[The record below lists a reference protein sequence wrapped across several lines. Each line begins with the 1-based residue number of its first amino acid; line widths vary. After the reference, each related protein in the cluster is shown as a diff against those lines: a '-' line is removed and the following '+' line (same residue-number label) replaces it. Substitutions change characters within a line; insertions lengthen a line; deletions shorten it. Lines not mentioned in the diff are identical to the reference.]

1 MTQLNSTSTCAVDQR
16 LPLLQMILVSMQHV
30 LLMYGGAVAVPLII
44 GEAVGLSREEIAFLI
59 TADLLVAGI
68 ATLVQSLGIGP
79 MGIRMPVMMG
89 ASFAAVG
96 SMVAMAGSPG
106 IGLPGIFGATI
117 AAGFFGMLIAPFM
130 SRIVHFFPPLVT
142 GTVITAIGLSL
153 FPVALNWAGGGS
165 AATEFGALQ
174 YLAIAALVLGTILL
188 INRFMRGFWVNVS
201 VLIGMLVHVDRTLA
215 VTLGMLVGYLAAG
228 GLGMVDLS
236 GLNQSAWF
244 AVVKPMHFGIPEF
257 HLAPILSMCLVVV
270 IIFVESTGMFLALG
284 KITGKEAT
292 PVMLRRGLLCDAG
305 ASFFAGIFN
314 TFTHSSFAQNIGLVQ
329 MTGVR
334 SRYVTAA
341 AGLLLIGLSLLPK
354 AAYLVASIPPSV
366 LGGAGIAMFGMVAAT
381 GIKILQ
387 EADIADRRNQLL
399 VAVSIGMGLA
409 PVVRP
414 EFFAHLPH
422 WLEPITHSGIA
433 MATLCAV
440 SLNLLFNILG
450 GAERAAL
457 SSSPSH
463 H

>member
-1 MTQLNSTSTCAVDQR
+1 MTQPHPQAAACAVDQR
-16 LPLLQMILVSMQHV
+16 LPLLQLILVSFQHV

-44 GEAVGLSREEIAFLI
+44 GEAVGLSREEVAFLI

-96 SMVAMAGSPG
+96 SMVAMAGMPG
-106 IGLPGIFGATI
+106 MGLPGIFGATI
-117 AAGFFGMLIAPFM
+117 AAGLFGMLIAPFM
-130 SRIVHFFPPLVT
+130 SRIVRFFPPLVT

-153 FPVALNWAGGGS
+153 FPVAVNWAGGGS
-165 AATEFGALQ
+165 AASQFGALQ
-174 YLAIAALVLGTILL
+174 YLAIAALVLLTILL
-188 INRFMRGFWVNVS
+188 INRFLRGFWVNVS
-201 VLIGMLVHVDRTLA
+201 VLIGMLL
-215 VTLGMLVGYLAAG
+215 GYLMAG
-228 GLGMVDLS
+228 GLGMVDLD
-236 GLNQSAWF
+236 GLEQTAWF
-244 AVVKPMHFGIPEF
+244 ALVTPMHFGVPEF

-284 KITGKEAT
+284 KITGHEVT
-292 PVMLRRGLLCDAG
+292 PKMLRGGLLCDAG

-334 SRYVTAA
+334 SRFVTAC
-341 AGLLLIGLSLLPK
+341 AGLFLIGLSLLPK
-354 AAYLVASIPPSV
+354 AAFLVASIPPAV

-387 EADIADRRNQLL
+387 EADIGDRRNQLL
-399 VAVSIGMGLA
+399 VAVSVGMGLT

-422 WLEPITHSGIA
+422 WMEPITHSGIA
-433 MATLCAV
+433 MATISAV
-440 SLNLLFNILG
+440 CLNLLFNILG
-450 GAERAAL
+450 EPERSALTGEHGA
-457 SSSPSH
+457 H
-463 H
+463 